1 MVVAASGR
9 KGVVGMG
16 HSSNQGNGGSGN
28 EDVIIVDVKTPMSSW
43 QTVPNVMMTQQ
54 TSATLSQGE
63 DGDNAGQGNSSDTSK
78 TAIMPKHSVPAVAC
92 HRGPHTLYSVCF
104 GSLIVGGVKK
114 SKIVVCRGVTVCP
127 PGWQWLFLSL
137 LCLDTDATPI
147 LFREGKSYASV
158 NDMTALALR
167 TEFNETEI
175 RALLASVELIRALPN
190 RPRLG
195 RDDALIRALDKAFAR
210 WIISN

>member
-1 MVVAASGR
+1 MGTSGR
-9 KGVVGMG
+9 KGMIGMG
-16 HSSNQGNGGSGN
+16 NMNNRGNGGSGN
-28 EDVIIVDVKTPMSSW
+28 DDVVVVDMKTPMSSW
-43 QTVPNVMMTQQ
+43 QTVPNVMMTKQ
-54 TSATLSQGE
+54 SNTLSSEEEE
-63 DGDNAGQGNSSDTSK
+63 DGNNSAQGHNNDTSK

-92 HRGPHTLYSVCF
+92 HRGPQTLYSVCF

-137 LCLDTDATPI
+137 LCLGTDTTCI
-147 LFREGKSYASV
+147 LFREGKSYGSV
-158 NDMTALALR
+158 NDMTAMALR
-167 TEFNETEI
+167 TEFDESEI
-175 RALLASVELIRALPN
+175 RALLTSAELIRALPN

-210 WIISN
+210 WIALN